1 MGHRG
6 CASGSVVTLDYRHAV
21 YAGSFDPIT
30 LGHTAIVERA
40 LRIYD
45 RVTVAIGVNPNKRG
59 LFSRDERQQLIEAS
73 FASHPRVKVV
83 AFEGLLIDFALSV
96 EAGVLLRGLR
106 LLTDFE
112 HEFQLALGNRDL
124 NADIET
130 VFMMTEAEFV
140 YVSSSLVK
148 EIAMNGGDFSK
159 YVPPPVRAALLEKY
173 PRKPK

>member
-1 MGHRG
+1 M
-6 CASGSVVTLDYRHAV
+6 VTLDYRHAV

-59 LFSRDERQQLIEAS
+59 LFSRDERHALIEAS
-73 FASHPRVKVV
+73 FSNPRVQVV
-83 AFEGLLIDFALSV
+83 AFEGLLIDFALKIQ
-96 EAGVLLRGLR
+96 AGVLLRGLR

-124 NADIET
+124 NAQIET

-148 EIAMNGGDFSK
+148 EIAMNGGDFSR

-173 PRKPK
+173 PKKA

>member
-1 MGHRG
+1 M
-6 CASGSVVTLDYRHAV
+6 LDYRHAI

-30 LGHTAIVERA
+30 KGHTAIVERA

-45 RVTVAIGVNPNKRG
+45 KVTVAIGVNPNKRG
-59 LFSRDERQQLIEAS
+59 LFDRNERQALIEAS
-73 FASHPRVKVV
+73 FSHPKIEVV
-83 AFEGLLIDFALSV
+83 AFEGLLIDLARARG
-96 EAGVLLRGLR
+96 AGVLLRGLR

-124 NADIET
+124 EPRVET
-130 VFMMTEAEFV
+130 VFMMTEADFV

-159 YVPPPVRAALLEKY
+159 YVPEPVRKALLLKF
-173 PRKPK
+173 PPAG

>member
-1 MGHRG
+1 M
-6 CASGSVVTLDYRHAV
+6 VQLDYRHAV

-45 RVTVAIGVNPNKRG
+45 QVTVAIGVNPNKRG
-59 LFSRDERQQLIEAS
+59 LFSREERQALIEAS
-73 FASHPRVKVV
+73 FHNPRVKVV
-83 AFEGLLIDFALSV
+83 AFEGLLIDFAKSV
-96 EAGVLLRGLR
+96 QAGVLLRGLR

-124 NADIET
+124 DSEIET

-159 YVPPPVRAALLEKY
+159 YVPQPVHAALLEKY
-173 PRKPK
+173 PRKPR